1 MENKFMKTKMILG
14 KSVRSVRHSLINS
27 VYNSV
32 GDSVDYSMY
41 EIVSSSVSNLIRT
54 STRWNIKI

>member
-1 MENKFMKTKMILG
+1 MKTKMILG

>member
-1 MENKFMKTKMILG
+1 MKTKVKLG

-41 EIVSSSVSNLIRT
+41 DIVSSSVSNLIIN
-54 STRWNIKI
+54 STRWDIKL

>member
-1 MENKFMKTKMILG
+1 MKTKMILWN
-14 KSVRSVRHSLINS
+14 SVRSVRHSLINS